1 MHMSLTKIDLIESIY
16 NQTGMTRKE
25 CVRAVDS
32 VFEIIKDEMNQG
44 NDIMISGFGKWAVKS
59 KKDRKGRNPQTGE
72 AIIIEARKVV
82 TFKTSTVLK
91 KTINPE

>member
-1 MHMSLTKIDLIESIY
+1 MSLAKIDLVESLY
-16 NQTGMTRKE
+16 NQTGMSKKE

-82 TFKTSTVLK
+82 TFKASSVLRNTLTS
-91 KTINPE
+91 ES